1 MYKLFNNQETDLEVQ
16 ECTNS
21 DECDEGDCIY
31 PKFAVGNDF
40 YENYVI
46 LQKWIT
52 KIRNFSPD
60 VLIIACET
68 HCDDVIKVI
77 QNEEYEPNVA
87 MGFNFESIIIEA
99 DKSGVNVDNWHYI
112 TSFNEEINYGEKN
125 IYMGTTEDVVK
136 IIDNKFNVYNSPND
150 FPNGEEDHHGN
161 YRYYAEGYIIYILVL
176 QQV

>member
-1 MYKLFNNQETDLEVQ
+1 M
-16 ECTNS
+16 
-21 DECDEGDCIY
+21 
-31 PKFAVGNDF
+31 
-40 YENYVI
+40 
-46 LQKWIT
+46 
-52 KIRNFSPD
+52 
-60 VLIIACET
+60 IIACET

-176 QQV
+176 Q